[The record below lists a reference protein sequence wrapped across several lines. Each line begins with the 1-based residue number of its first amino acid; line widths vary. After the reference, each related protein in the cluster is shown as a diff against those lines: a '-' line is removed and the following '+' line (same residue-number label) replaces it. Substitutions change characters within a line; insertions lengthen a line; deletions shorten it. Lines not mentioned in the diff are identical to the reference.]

1 MNNNS
6 QTAQHGN
13 KRRVIIAILSAL
25 LFALLTPLVWSL
37 ATSFLDGA
45 FRVFMPSL
53 YKTKDPLGSAVIL
66 FTCFGPIVG
75 AIAGFITSWVRPSM
89 AFWRKGLA
97 LILGLVVAVALFL
110 LAALLMG
117 GLPSFSLV

>member
-1 MNNNS
+1 MNNIT
-6 QTAQHGN
+6 QTAQPSN
-13 KRRVIIAILSAL
+13 KRRVIVAILGAL

-37 ATSFLDGA
+37 ATGFLDGA

-53 YKTKDPLGSAVIL
+53 YKTKDPLGSAIIL

-75 AIAGFITSWVRPSM
+75 AIAGFITAWVKPGM
-89 AFWRKGLA
+89 AFWRKGLL
-97 LILGLVVAVALFL
+97 LIAGLVVVVALFL
-110 LAALLMG
+110 LVALLMG

>member
-1 MNNNS
+1 MNNMTQPNR
-6 QTAQHGN
+6 
-13 KRRVIIAILSAL
+13 KRRVVNAILGAL
-25 LFALLTPLVWSL
+25 LFALLTPVVWSL
-37 ATSFLDGA
+37 ATGFLDGA

-75 AIAGFITSWVRPSM
+75 AIAGFGVTWVKPSI
-89 AFWRKGLA
+89 AIWRKGLV
-97 LILGLVVAVALFL
+97 LIAGLVIAVALFL
-110 LAALLMG
+110 LVALLMG